1 MDDPLSRALSE
12 APKRDDARWGS
23 DVAEYRTPDCRALGT
38 MLEALQR
45 QMRAAMDVP
54 FFDAGTH
61 GDTTPVVKNGHAE
74 LGTTRVFAR
83 KREPAY
89 EATVS
94 VEVHCEHDPDAHG
107 AADPGY
113 YLVRARA
120 QLHSEDARGRTE
132 RAFVFAVHEIGGE
145 LELDGADLRAKMA
158 EAIRSIGVAP

>member
-23 DVAEYRTPDCRALGT
+23 GVAEYRTPECHALGT
-38 MLEALQR
+38 MLEALQV
-45 QMRAAMDVP
+45 QLCEAIDVP
-54 FFDAGTH
+54 FFDGGLR

-74 LGTTRVFAR
+74 LGTTRVIAR
-83 KREPAY
+83 KRDPAY

-94 VEVHCEHDPDAHG
+94 VEVHCDHDQATRG
-107 AADPGY
+107 ARDPGS

-120 QLHSEDARGRTE
+120 HVRCDDARGRTE
-132 RAFVFAVHEIGGE
+132 RHLVFAVHEIGGA
-145 LELDGADLRAKMA
+145 LELDAADLRAKIA